1 MTAREQL
8 AYLTQRYASQ
18 RRLAQALG
26 ISQTLVS
33 MLVAGKRLMTD
44 AQAQKIEKLYA
55 ESV

>member
-1 MTAREQL
+1 MTAQAQL
-8 AYLTQRYASQ
+8 AVLAQRYASQ

-33 MLVAGKRLMTD
+33 MLLAGKRALTD
-44 AQAQKIEKLYA
+44 ELAQRIDKAYA